1 MKRHYP
7 PGTTPFLSLE
17 EYLEHRRRQDEL
29 KKQLRQLREMDID
42 LERDHPN
49 MSDRH
54 LKKRRSLARRQNA
67 MLAEYADRLPIWLHS
82 RCPFCGKPLYWKI
95 DPFDLD
101 GDWWHWS
108 GIQGEWIIPPTC
120 PHLFCVDGVLNLEGH
135 QPTKVQ
141 RRPIRMASEV
151 PFVKPRLLELGNVI
165 AVIHRLSQKIAGRY
179 TGYPIVYF
187 GNPRPPLSEGS
198 LGWARTEYYDENG
211 MWLIIYD
218 VQDYDLDK
226 WIAAGK
232 VCWLDPD
239 DPERPLVC
247 GPPAA
252 YPFRDVQGHRRPY
265 TIQDGRVWWSGGY
278 PTDGRTGG
286 P

>member
-7 PGTTPFLSLE
+7 PGTTPLSSPE
-17 EYLEHRRRQDEL
+17 EYLEHWRRRDEL
-29 KKQLRQLREMDID
+29 NEQDRRLT
-42 LERDHPN
+42 ERYR
-49 MSDRH
+49 S
-54 LKKRRSLARRQNA
+54 LKKENPKLAEKVMEELQALTRRQNA
-67 MLAEYADRLPIWLHS
+67 MLTEYADRLPIWLHS
-82 RCPFCGKPLYWKI
+82 RCPFCGEPLYWKI

-101 GDWWHWS
+101 GDWWHWR

-120 PHLFCVDGVLNLEGH
+120 PHLFCVDGALNLEEH
-135 QPTKVQ
+135 QPTEVQ
-141 RRPIRMASEV
+141 RRVVWMASEV

-165 AVIHRLSQKIAGRY
+165 AVIHRLPQKIAGRY
-179 TGYPIVYF
+179 TGYPVVYF

-226 WIAAGK
+226 WIAARK
-232 VCWLDPD
+232 VCWLAPD
-239 DPERPLVC
+239 DPEHPLVC
-247 GPPAA
+247 GLPED
-252 YPFRDVQGHRRPY
+252 YPFRDVPGRQRPY
-265 TIQDGRVWWSGGY
+265 TIEKGQVWHGY
-278 PTDGRTGG
+278 PADGRTGG